1 MSFIFGFITGAILFT
16 VIWWNVRPDAIGTI
30 FIFEDDSMYVQ
41 LDDEESFYKMHEKPY
56 AMFRLKHR
64 HSQK

>member
-1 MSFIFGFITGAILFT
+1 MEFVLGFIAGAIIFSA
-16 VIWWNVRPDAIGTI
+16 IWLNVRPGALGTV
-30 FIFEDDSMYVQ
+30 FIFEDGSMYVQ
-41 LDDEESFYKMHEKPY
+41 LDDEEALYKMHEKPY

>member
-16 VIWWNVRPDAIGTI
+16 VIWWNVRPGALGTV
-30 FIFEDDSMYVQ
+30 FIFEDGSMYVQ
-41 LDDEESFYKMHEKPY
+41 LDDEEALYKMQEKTY
-56 AMFRLKHR
+56 AMFRLKHH